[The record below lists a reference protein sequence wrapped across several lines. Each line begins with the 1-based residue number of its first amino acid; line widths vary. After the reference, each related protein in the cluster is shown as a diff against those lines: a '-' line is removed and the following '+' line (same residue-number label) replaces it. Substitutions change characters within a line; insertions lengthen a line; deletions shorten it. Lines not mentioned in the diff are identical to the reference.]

1 MNRYVSCGILLGG
14 MCLALG
20 GCGTRQAPSAATHPA
35 AAKDRLTT
43 VRLHFEG
50 FTKSKS
56 GAT

>member
-1 MNRYVSCGILLGG
+1 MNRYVYCSVLLSG

-20 GCGTRQAPSAATHPA
+20 CGTKQSPPVATDATAVQDQP
-35 AAKDRLTT
+35 TT